1 MKNLIEAFPQNIVDA
16 VEIAKGK
23 NYLQPKN
30 EIKNILIC
38 GLGGSG
44 IGAKIVANWIQDEIK
59 VPVLISNEYA
69 LPAFVDKNTLVIGS
83 SYSGNTEETMMSIQE
98 AHEVGCHIIGI
109 CSGGSLADF
118 CKTNQYDYVL
128 VPGGNPPRSALAFS
142 VVQLLDIL
150 SKLGLISTTSLIQM
164 NDSVALLN
172 KENQKIHQIAKEL
185 ADFLFGKVGI
195 YYSETKYEGVIV
207 RARQQF
213 DENSKYLGWHHTIPE
228 MNHNELVG
236 WSGGDA
242 RFAPVFFCTGDL
254 HPRNQKRLEI
264 SMAHVESKCGEI
276 FKLEAKGNNFVERSL
291 YLINVVDWASY
302 YLCNLNGADIIDIQ
316 IIDYLKGEMAKFNG

>member
-1 MKNLIEAFPQNIVDA
+1 MKNLIEAFPQNILDA

-23 NYLQPKN
+23 NYQQPKN
-30 EIKNILIC
+30 ELKNILIC

-44 IGAKIVANWIQDEIK
+44 IGAKIVANWIQDQIK
-59 VPVLISNEYA
+59 VPVLISNEYS

-98 AHEVGCHIIGI
+98 AHKVGCHIIGI

-118 CKTNQYDYVL
+118 CKTNQYDYVI

-150 SKLGLISTTSLIQM
+150 SKIGLISTMSLNQM
-164 NDSVALLN
+164 KDSVALLN
-172 KENQKIHQIAKEL
+172 KENQEIHRIAEEL

-236 WSGGDA
+236 WSGGDT

-254 HPRNQKRLEI
+254 HPRNQKRMEI
-264 SMAHVESKCGEI
+264 TMAHVETKCGKI
-276 FKLEAKGNNFVERSL
+276 FKLEAKGSNFVERSI
-291 YLINVVDWASY
+291 YLINLVDWASF
-302 YLCNLNGADIIDIQ
+302 YLCKLNKVDIMDIK
-316 IIDYLKGEMAKFNG
+316 IIDYLKSEMAKFNG